1 MNSQPQNSH
10 EGPSSVR
17 LDAWLWSVRLYKTRS
32 SATTA
37 CRAGHVRLNDQPVK
51 ASQAI
56 RVGDVVKVRTPGWER
71 VFEVTRLLTKRVGAP
86 VARTCYVDHSPPK
99 PSALS
104 APVPRREPG
113 AGRPTKKERREL
125 KSFADAKGHET
136 EAACSAL

>member
-1 MNSQPQNSH
+1 MRFRMVTMTSENQAPQ

-71 VFEVTRLLTKRVGAP
+71 VFEVTKLLTKRVGAP
-86 VARTCYVDHSPPK
+86 IARTCYVDHSPPK

-125 KSFADAKGHET
+125 EKLWGHRG
-136 EAACSAL
+136 